1 MQLHSC
7 RSSLENDYT
16 FGPFVFI
23 ACFAMMQR
31 SLMAMIGLRYKDMF
45 AIMKNNTLLGEPE
58 VSFILQAAQR
68 HIQQEEQPGRE
79 KIDEAEPES
88 GPVCMLESQC
98 YESYSP
104 YSQPIFSA

>member
-1 MQLHSC
+1 M
-7 RSSLENDYT
+7 ENDYT

-88 GPVCMLESQC
+88 GPV
-98 YESYSP
+98 
-104 YSQPIFSA
+104 